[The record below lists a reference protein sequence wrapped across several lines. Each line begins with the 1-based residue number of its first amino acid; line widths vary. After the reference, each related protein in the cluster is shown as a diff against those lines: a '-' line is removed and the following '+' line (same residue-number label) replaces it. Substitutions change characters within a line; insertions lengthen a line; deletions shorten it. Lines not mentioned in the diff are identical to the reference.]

1 MFLVSENKKPQV
13 FSKTHLDNAIST
25 TFALPLFYTYIIFS
39 VTEAPIRSPVE
50 ASSSPDKSCSQQ
62 EVCASKTSC
71 RYWLDRETKYKE
83 GEDPSYIRDAKAQ
96 ICNKQLKSLCCP
108 YKGNAM
114 MQHCNTYLL

>member
-1 MFLVSENKKPQV
+1 MLSQ
-13 FSKTHLDNAIST
+13 
-25 TFALPLFYTYIIFS
+25 LPLPFLYFIHTYYIIFS